1 MATGALG
8 LTVLTDLENT
18 SILLDEHND
27 LEVEIL
33 ICSWSKTFFSSLQ
46 KQQQKKETTTNKALG
61 IFTTCIVIRPNF
73 E

>member
-27 LEVEIL
+27 LEAKITHLNMKEDFFFKFA
-33 ICSWSKTFFSSLQ
+33 KT
-46 KQQQKKETTTNKALG
+46 KTKKNHDQ
-61 IFTTCIVIRPNF
+61 
-73 E
+73 